1 MAELIA
7 HGSSFENRWRRRLPP
22 GTEIVLGRACH
33 GFTVAWDNQISRQHA
48 TLLFSDDGLRVRK
61 LPKAGNP
68 VFYRGTE
75 NEDFTLTH
83 GEHFVIGET
92 TFNFTVNQAMATV
105 DVPNPIKQKS
115 FSHQF
120 LKQVRYRDADRRI
133 SVLNRLPD
141 VIASAANEEDLL
153 TKMVNTLLAGIPS
166 ASAIGV
172 VKYQIEEEKTEV
184 VHWDR
189 RSLSGGDFEASQRL
203 IRQSVEGGDTVLH
216 FWDKTVSQSGSGK
229 NGHQFQYTFDMTN
242 DWAFACPLENTI
254 LESARLKTPA
264 QDSDKDQMGDRADS
278 AIDPSTDGSS
288 FDVSSADR
296 WVIYVT
302 GRNKLRD
309 EPTTSGKPIP
319 QLPPSSG
326 EMDLEGD
333 IKFCELIAATL
344 CNLLQLRKLE
354 QRQSS
359 LRRFFSPAVLS
370 AFANENPESV
380 LRPRQCLVS
389 VLFCDL
395 RGFSKTSEALSDD
408 LLKLL
413 SIVSQSL
420 GVMTKVILQKGGVIG
435 DFHGDAAMGF
445 WGWPIDQPDGALRA
459 VNAAVE
465 IQSQIKRMSA
475 ENKTDVFK
483 MGIGIGTGEAV
494 AGRIGTDDQ
503 VKVTA
508 FGPVVNV
515 ASRLESMT
523 QQLGCSI
530 LIDEATAKA
539 LPANST
545 CDNAPCDKPLWTP
558 IPFGQIQPFAMDRSV
573 GVFRVQNSQATHEN
587 HQPLSSDQVRQITEA
602 VKAFESGTWDVAKKL
617 LENIPNE
624 DPTKTLLLNA
634 IQESGAPPEDFK
646 GLIAMKRK

>member
-7 HGSSFENRWRRRLPP
+7 HGSSFENRWRRRL
-22 GTEIVLGRACH
+22 GSDHDILLGRVCH
-33 GFTVAWDNQISRQHA
+33 GFAVPWDNQISRQHA
-48 TLLFSDDGLRVRK
+48 TLRLLGEKLNVTK
-61 LPKAGNP
+61 LPAASNP
-68 VFYRGTE
+68 IFFRGTE
-75 NEDFTLTH
+75 TETFTMDH

-105 DVPNPIKQKS
+105 DVPNPIKQKT

-120 LKQVRYRDADRRI
+120 LKQIRYRDADRRI
-133 SVLNRLPD
+133 NVLNRLPD

-153 TKMVNTLLAGIPS
+153 TKMVNTLLAGISS

-172 VKYQIEEEKTEV
+172 VKYQAEQDSTDVI
-184 VHWDR
+184 HWDR
-189 RSLSGGDFEASQRL
+189 RSLSGGNFEASQRL
-203 IRQSVEGGDTVLH
+203 IRQSVESGDTVLH
-216 FWDKTVSQSGSGK
+216 FWDKSISQN
-229 NGHQFQYTFDMTN
+229 NGGGNPEQQSQYTFDMSN
-242 DWAFACPLENTI
+242 DWAFACPLEQ
-254 LESARLKTPA
+254 SS
-264 QDSDKDQMGDRADS
+264 SDLSGNADQ
-278 AIDPSTDGSS
+278 
-288 FDVSSADR
+288 

-302 GRNKLRD
+302 GRNKVREDQPASL
-309 EPTTSGKPIP
+309 KPIP
-319 QLPPSSG
+319 QLPPSSS
-326 EMDLEGD
+326 EADLEGD
-333 IKFCELIAATL
+333 IKFCELIASTL

-370 AFANENPESV
+370 AFANEDPDAV

-420 GVMTKVILQKGGVIG
+420 GVMTRVILEQGGVIG

-445 WGWPIDQPDGALRA
+445 WGWPIDQPDSALRA

-465 IQSQIKRMSA
+465 IQNQIKTMA
-475 ENKTDVFK
+475 AHDGANVFN

-523 QQLGCSI
+523 KQLGCSI
-530 LIDEATAKA
+530 LIDEATAFA
-539 LPANST
+539 LPEDS
-545 CDNAPCDKPLWTP
+545 PWLP
-558 IPFGQIQPFAMDRSV
+558 IPFGQIQPYAMDRSV
-573 GVFRVQNSQATHEN
+573 SVFRVDGNRETG
-587 HQPLSSDQVRQITEA
+587 QPITAEQVRQITEA
-602 VKAFESGTWDVAKKL
+602 VKSFQSGQWDAVVKL
-617 LENIPNE
+617 LDSIPAE
-624 DPTKTLLLNA
+624 DPTKRLLLRT
-634 IQESGAPPEDFK
+634 IDESGTPPENFK
-646 GLIAMKRK
+646 GMISMKQK

>member
-7 HGSSFENRWRRRLPP
+7 HGSSFENRWRRRLTPDQD
-22 GTEIVLGRACH
+22 IVLGRACH
-33 GFTVAWDNQISRQHA
+33 GFAVPWDNQISRQHV
-48 TLLFSDDGLRVRK
+48 TLRFSDESLNVSK
-61 LPKAGNP
+61 LPAAGNP
-68 VFYRGTE
+68 IFFRGTE
-75 NEDFTLTH
+75 TETFKLEH

-105 DVPNPIKQKS
+105 DVPNPIKQKT

-120 LKQVRYRDADRRI
+120 LKQIRYRDADRRI

-153 TKMVNTLLAGIPS
+153 TKMVNTLLAGISS

-172 VKYQIEEEKTEV
+172 VKYQADADATEV
-184 VHWDR
+184 IHWDR
-189 RSLSGGDFEASQRL
+189 RSLSGRNFEASQRL

-216 FWDKTVSQSGSGK
+216 FWDKSISQN
-229 NGHQFQYTFDMTN
+229 NGGGNSEQQSQYTFDLSN
-242 DWAFACPLENTI
+242 DWAFACPLDD
-254 LESARLKTPA
+254 LS
-264 QDSDKDQMGDRADS
+264 SDLS
-278 AIDPSTDGSS
+278 STA
-288 FDVSSADR
+288 ADR

-302 GRNKLRD
+302 GRNKVRED
-309 EPTTSGKPIP
+309 QSTSLKPVP
-319 QLPPSSG
+319 QLPPSSS
-326 EMDLEGD
+326 ETDLEGD
-333 IKFCELIAATL
+333 IKFCELIASTL

-370 AFANENPESV
+370 AFANEDPDAV

-420 GVMTKVILQKGGVIG
+420 GVMTRVILDRGGVIG

-459 VNAAVE
+459 VTAAME
-465 IQSQIKRMSA
+465 IQNQIRAMA
-475 ENKTDVFK
+475 ARDGADVFK

-508 FGPVVNV
+508 FGPVVNI

-523 QQLGCSI
+523 KQLGCSI
-530 LIDEATAKA
+530 LIDEATAKS
-539 LPANST
+539 LPTDS
-545 CDNAPCDKPLWTP
+545 PWLP
-558 IPFGQIQPFAMDRSV
+558 IPFGQIQPYAMDRSV
-573 GVFRVQNSQATHEN
+573 SVFRVDDGREN
-587 HQPLSSDQVRQITEA
+587 GHAITAEQIRQITEA
-602 VKAFESGTWDVAKKL
+602 VKLFQSGQWDAVATL
-617 LENIPNE
+617 LESIPAE
-624 DPTKTLLLNA
+624 EPTKRLLLNA
-634 IQESGAPPEDFK
+634 IDEMGSPPKDFK
-646 GLIAMKRK
+646 GLIAMKQK

>member
-7 HGSSFENRWRRRLPP
+7 HGSSFENRWRRRLPADQD
-22 GTEIVLGRACH
+22 IVLGRACH
-33 GFTVAWDNQISRQHA
+33 GLAVPWDNQISRQHA
-48 TLLFSDDGLRVRK
+48 TLRLSGEK
-61 LPKAGNP
+61 LSVTKIPAASNP
-68 VFYRGTE
+68 IFFRGTE
-75 NEDFTLTH
+75 TQTFIVEH

-105 DVPNPIKQKS
+105 DVPNPIKQKT

-120 LKQVRYRDADRRI
+120 LKQIRYRDADRRI

-141 VIASAANEEDLL
+141 VIASAANEDDLL
-153 TKMVNTLLAGIPS
+153 TKMVNTLLAGISS

-172 VKYQIEEEKTEV
+172 VKYQADEDATEV
-184 VHWDR
+184 IHWDR
-189 RSLSGGDFEASQRL
+189 RSLSGGNFEASQRL
-203 IRQSVEGGDTVLH
+203 IRQSVESGDTVLH
-216 FWDKTVSQSGSGK
+216 FWDKSFSQNDGGGNPAQQS
-229 NGHQFQYTFDMTN
+229 QYTFDMSN
-242 DWAFACPLENTI
+242 DWAFACPL
-254 LESARLKTPA
+254 
-264 QDSDKDQMGDRADS
+264 
-278 AIDPSTDGSS
+278 DGSS
-288 FDVSSADR
+288 SNFLSAADQ

-302 GRNKLRD
+302 GRNKLRED
-309 EPTTSGKPIP
+309 ESSSLKPIP
-319 QLPPSSG
+319 QLPPSSS
-326 EMDLEGD
+326 ETDLEGD
-333 IKFCELIAATL
+333 IKFCELIASTL

-370 AFANENPESV
+370 AFANEDPDAV

-420 GVMTKVILQKGGVIG
+420 GVMTRVILDQGGVIG

-445 WGWPIDQPDGALRA
+445 WGWPIDQPDAALRA
-459 VNAAVE
+459 VTAAIE
-465 IQSQIKRMSA
+465 IQNQIKTMA
-475 ENKTDVFK
+475 AQDGADVFK

-523 QQLGCSI
+523 KQLGCSI
-530 LIDEATAKA
+530 LIDAATAKA
-539 LPANST
+539 LPDDS
-545 CDNAPCDKPLWTP
+545 PWLP
-558 IPFGQIQPFAMDRSV
+558 IPFGKIQPYGMDRSV
-573 GVFRVQNSQATHEN
+573 SVFRIDECREN
-587 HQPLSSDQVRQITEA
+587 GQPISVRQIRQIAEA
-602 VKAFESGTWDVAKKL
+602 VESFQSGHWSAAAKL
-617 LENIPNE
+617 LESIPAE
-624 DPTKTLLLNA
+624 DPTKRLLLSTIDELGSPSEN
-634 IQESGAPPEDFK
+634 FT
-646 GLIAMKRK
+646 GLISMKQK